1 MWFPFIG
8 VCCLCIIL
16 MKDCQQTAYIGSR
29 GTHKHTHT
37 HTLQVCTLCI
47 MHSDNGEKKKKS
59 VAYTWEKWAA
69 PVSKP
74 IQTNLKTITHL
85 FILRSVHLRMAVE
98 NVQCNT
104 LILCMHLSNQAN
116 DNDQQQQQQNKHT
129 TMSHISSHSANIMCV
144 CERASAR
151 ARSQCA
157 YSK

>member
-29 GTHKHTHT
+29 GTHKHT

-98 NVQCNT
+98 NVECNT